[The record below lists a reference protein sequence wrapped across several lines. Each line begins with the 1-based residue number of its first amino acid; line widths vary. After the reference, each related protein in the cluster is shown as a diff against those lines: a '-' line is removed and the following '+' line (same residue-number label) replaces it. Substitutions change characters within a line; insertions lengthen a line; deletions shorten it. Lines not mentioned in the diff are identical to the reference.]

1 MSVASTPAQWGVLM
15 VIKHRMFKQKMNDQ
29 VQNLELLGRKK
40 LRKLEPWLE
49 LPFRGHMG
57 KRLAITN

>member
-1 MSVASTPAQWGVLM
+1 LRRQWQQQVGGNSMSVASTPAQWGVLM

-40 LRKLEPWLE
+40 LRKLDDL
-49 LPFRGHMG
+49 G
-57 KRLAITN
+57 